1 MTTRWFVQS
10 RGPRRE
16 HPDYAW
22 RAVGAPDIDSGSRYA
37 REVLEQGWRGYG
49 CLDLIDDESEGAL
62 LFDDRGQGLV
72 LLITGLTPAERP
84 TDFLRRPIRVA
95 LLGTAGSDD
104 PMAWSELTAVASQA
118 LRGGLAEN
126 LPITFYDES
135 AERDF
140 EIDAARWSSL
150 VGELRAALPEQVAE
164 LPDRTSTQLGPDQAG
179 NRANVAAKLEAV
191 ASAGKGPLAGRVILL
206 RTNLLSRREI
216 QDLRPWRAV
225 SDVTDRA
232 LVIAEKDSAPG
243 VGGPLENVA
252 RDVFKAVTSN
262 ARKWGLLL
270 IGVLIVVGVV
280 LTLTRQGGHPVDT
293 TRTVAVADSLPWTA
307 TGIQVLAGERLTFR
321 SAGSV
326 RIEVK
331 GNRTMVVTPAGIPR
345 GTGGSRP
352 CPGINAVPAGG
363 ANLGGLQCWALT
375 GRIGASG
382 RPFQVAIRAS
392 IVAPRSGELYLGL
405 NNWCPC
411 RITGQLTASVHVQVS
426 Q

>member
-1 MTTRWFVQS
+1 MVGAVHRHGCRARGRSRFIRRWLQGRRRIHDPERPCLAAARAPMTTRWFVQS

-140 EIDAARWSSL
+140 EIDAA
-150 VGELRAALPEQVAE
+150 
-164 LPDRTSTQLGPDQAG
+164 
-179 NRANVAAKLEAV
+179 
-191 ASAGKGPLAGRVILL
+191 
-206 RTNLLSRREI
+206 
-216 QDLRPWRAV
+216 
-225 SDVTDRA
+225 
-232 LVIAEKDSAPG
+232 
-243 VGGPLENVA
+243 
-252 RDVFKAVTSN
+252 
-262 ARKWGLLL
+262 
-270 IGVLIVVGVV
+270 
-280 LTLTRQGGHPVDT
+280 
-293 TRTVAVADSLPWTA
+293 
-307 TGIQVLAGERLTFR
+307 
-321 SAGSV
+321 
-326 RIEVK
+326 
-331 GNRTMVVTPAGIPR
+331 
-345 GTGGSRP
+345 
-352 CPGINAVPAGG
+352 
-363 ANLGGLQCWALT
+363 
-375 GRIGASG
+375 
-382 RPFQVAIRAS
+382 
-392 IVAPRSGELYLGL
+392 
-405 NNWCPC
+405 
-411 RITGQLTASVHVQVS
+411 
-426 Q
+426 